1 MKKWTTS
8 TRIGLAGWILG
19 IAFTVFSGR
28 LVYLQVGQHENFSQL
43 AAQKNSIRQVIYA
56 RRGSIIDRNG
66 EVLATDIPT
75 RTVIVDGSHVTDPKA
90 LAEVASPFL
99 DISVD
104 ELTEKFT
111 TDRKYLVIKKDVTE
125 DVAIRLRDAARA
137 KKLPGLYFEQ
147 TSRRIYPN
155 GKMLSHVIGFVNHD
169 AVGVQGIE
177 MTMNSYLQGENGFR
191 HIEHDRTGHEL
202 AVYRGL
208 ENPPKH
214 GYNVRLTIDM
224 AIQAILEEELEKAYN
239 DLQPESISAI
249 FLNPITGEILA
260 MANQPNFDPN
270 DISAAQPEQM
280 KNRAIISMVEPGST
294 FKIVPVAGVLNENLT
309 TQNSLIFCENGN
321 YHYGGRVLRDH
332 HGYGN
337 LSVHDI
343 LVKSSN
349 IGAAKLAMMTG
360 DQKFYGYIRSFG
372 FGERT
377 GIELPGEIPGLV
389 HPPHRWSKISI
400 TRIPMGHEIAVT
412 PIQISMAMATIAN
425 GGNLMAPQIVREI
438 VTPDG
443 QQLNAFSPQIVRRVV
458 RSEVTREIRS
468 ALNEVVSTRG
478 TAPLAHVEGYEVA
491 GKTGTAQ
498 RVDPK
503 GGYTPGK
510 YVVSFAGFLPADAP
524 EIVGY
529 VVVDDAK
536 SLNVPNYGGL
546 VAAPIFSRIAERTAR
561 YLDIP
566 PTLPAL
572 PLASVGTSP
581 PQR

>member
-1 MKKWTTS
+1 MKWNVS
-8 TRIGLAGWILG
+8 TRICLAGCVVG
-19 IAFTVFSGR
+19 TVFTVFSGR
-28 LVYLQVGQHENFSQL
+28 LIHLQVGQHEAFSQL
-43 AAQKNSIRQVIYA
+43 AAKKNSIRQTIYA
-56 RRGSIIDRNG
+56 RRGNIIDRNG
-66 EVLATDIPT
+66 EVLATNIPT
-75 RTVIVDGSHVTDPKA
+75 RTVIADGSHVTDPKA
-90 LAEVASPFL
+90 LAELAAPFL
-99 DISVD
+99 KIDMA
-104 ELTEKFT
+104 ELEKDFSS
-111 TDRKYLVIKKDVTE
+111 DRKYIIIKKDVAE
-125 DVAIRLRDAARA
+125 DVAINLRDAARE

-155 GKMLSHVIGFVNHD
+155 GKMLSHVLGFLNHD

-177 MTMNSYLQGENGFR
+177 LSMNSYLQGENGFR
-191 HIEHDRTGHEL
+191 HIERDRTGREL

-208 ENPPKH
+208 ESPPKH
-214 GYNVRLTIDM
+214 GYNVQLSIDM
-224 AIQAILEEELEKAYN
+224 AIQAIVEEEIEKAYS
-239 DLQPESISAI
+239 DLKPESISAVFI
-249 FLNPITGEILA
+249 DPNTGEVLA
-260 MANQPNFDPN
+260 MVNQPNFDPN
-270 DISAAQPEQM
+270 DINSTKPEQM

-294 FKIVPVAGVLNENLT
+294 FKIVPVSSALNENLA
-309 TQNSLIFCENGN
+309 TQSSLIFCENGR

-332 HGYGN
+332 HGYGQ
-337 LSVHDI
+337 LSVHDV

-349 IGAAKLAMMTG
+349 IGAAKLAMMEG
-360 DQKFYGYIRSFG
+360 NQKFYEYIRRFG

-438 VTPDG
+438 TTTDG
-443 QQLNAFSPQIVRRVV
+443 QQLNTFSPQVVRRVV
-458 RSEVTREIRS
+458 REDVTREVRA

-478 TAPLAHVEGYEVA
+478 TAPLAHVEGYQVA

-510 YVVSFAGFLPADAP
+510 YVVSFAGFLPADKP
-524 EIVGY
+524 EILGY

-536 SLNVPNYGGL
+536 SLNVKNYGGL
-546 VAAPIFSRIAERTAR
+546 VAAPIFSRIAERSAR

-566 PTLPAL
+566 PALPAL
-572 PLASVGTSP
+572 PLAAVN
-581 PQR
+581 PQAAQH